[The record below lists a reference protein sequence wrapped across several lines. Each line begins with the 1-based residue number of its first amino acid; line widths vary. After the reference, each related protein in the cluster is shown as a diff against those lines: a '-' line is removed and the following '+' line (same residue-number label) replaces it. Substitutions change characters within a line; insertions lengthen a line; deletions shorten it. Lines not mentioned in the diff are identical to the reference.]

1 LGYENSKMDISYT
14 NQVDNTQIAFN
25 LTGRN
30 TIRLTAGVTFN
41 LGLFKLN
48 MDYNLGRQ
56 SVICA
61 GLGIGIGE

>member
-56 SVICA
+56 SVICT